1 MATILHD
8 EVIDAMQ
15 PKTSYDFLKVAQQR
29 LNAAE
34 TLFAADLTLDA
45 QYVGGYAVEC
55 SLKALILE
63 KTPMADRESKLK
75 LFSSGATMH
84 GSETLLSELRKLGV
98 SLTTE
103 LAKRMRRF
111 DWTTDL
117 RYETGRRD
125 RGETRWFLRTCVE
138 ILNWVKEQI

>member
-1 MATILHD
+1 
-8 EVIDAMQ
+8 
-15 PKTSYDFLKVAQQR
+15 
-29 LNAAE
+29 
-34 TLFAADLTLDA
+34 
-45 QYVGGYAVEC
+45 
-55 SLKALILE
+55 
-63 KTPMADRESKLK
+63 MADRESKLK
-75 LFSSGATMH
+75 LISSGAIMH
-84 GSETLLSELRKLGV
+84 RSETLLSELRNLGV